1 MKRLVPVAR
10 QILVRQ
16 LGVNLCRYG
25 DPRLGQSDASIDAK
39 HRHPVAGSH
48 CLGGRGMSLCAAAA
62 RWHPHDTG
70 SMFEQPEIGQNDAA
84 TIMQLGR

>member
-25 DPRLGQSDASIDAK
+25 DPRLGQSDPSIDAK
-39 HRHPVAGSH
+39 NRHPVAGSH
-48 CLGGRGMSLCAAAA
+48 CLGGRAMSLAPPRRA
-62 RWHPHDTG
+62 DG